1 MVLICKNTVTQLLNK
16 ETVWTCDAT
25 ETEISVTRLDVLTCY
40 SEEHGKTEKVVVTAK
55 ETLQVGNLY
64 FYSRGMDFPSVNRFT
79 PFLVTK
85 ITKFDNDNA
94 SFPEDRTII
103 ARIFVLSQTP
113 YEETIEL
120 YVKTKMCGKNY
131 RAFSQIGFCV
141 PLNSTNLTLF
151 ADCAKL

>member
-1 MVLICKNTVTQLLNK
+1 MVTNLLSK

-25 ETEISVTRLDVLTCY
+25 ETEISVARLDVLTCY
-40 SEEHGKTEKVVVTAK
+40 SEEQGKTEKVVVTAK
-55 ETLQVGNLY
+55 ETLRVGNLY

-85 ITKFDNDNA
+85 ITKFDNDN
-94 SFPEDRTII
+94 EDRTII
-103 ARIFVLSQTP
+103 AKVFVLSRTP

-120 YVKTKMCGKNY
+120 YGKAKMCGRNY
-131 RAFSQIGFCV
+131 RPFSQISFCV
-141 PLNSTNLTLF
+141 LLNSTNLTLL